1 MTAYSDSV
9 SLMETEVSAADI
21 AGKKFIGKSR
31 IFSLGATIEAEL
43 HKLTAKKMTI
53 VKITPLLWIQVS
65 LSDRK
70 KTDVQTR
77 NTFLSREEEK
87 MSHAC
92 PSG

>member
-1 MTAYSDSV
+1 
-9 SLMETEVSAADI
+9 METEVSSADI
-21 AGKKFIGKSR
+21 AGKKFVGKSR

-92 PSG
+92 SSG